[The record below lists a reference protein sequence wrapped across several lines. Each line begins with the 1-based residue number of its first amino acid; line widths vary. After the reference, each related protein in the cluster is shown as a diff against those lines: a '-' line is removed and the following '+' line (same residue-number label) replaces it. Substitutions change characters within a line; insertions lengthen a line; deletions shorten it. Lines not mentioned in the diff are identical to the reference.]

1 MEKKLEVLKR
11 ALELGA
17 YIEVNFHDNEDL
29 HQAEQKAK
37 ELNEMLG
44 KETKYLN
51 RGKNQWFQAPYEALE
66 PIKVFSFGPNKEE
79 ETA

>member
-17 YIEVNFHDNEDL
+17 KIDINFHNNDDL
-29 HQAEQKAK
+29 HQAEQNAK

-44 KETKYLN
+44 KETVYVTRN
-51 RGKNQWFQAPYEALE
+51 NHQWFQAPYEPLQ
-66 PIKVFSFGPNKEE
+66 PIKVSSYGPNKEE
-79 ETA
+79 NAI